1 MRWLIMLTMI
11 LTLFCS
17 CVTTTEK
24 VIEEIK
30 TEEILKLPTEEIFIE
45 PLLGF
50 DLYYGDYTEI
60 QDMYAISEWIMT
72 NFIFVPGDTWNSPEE
87 IMQNQYINFNG
98 FTILLMNIAKV
109 KFNIELNLA
118 IIDVHDLLEYGQTNH
133 ALVEYQ
139 GIVYTVFDLYYGIF
153 NRQPK
158 YIYLFDKVF
167 NSSHLDPNTIVLTH

>member
-11 LTLFCS
+11 LTLLFS
-17 CVTTTEK
+17 YITAEN
-24 VIEEIK
+24 VIVEEQQV
-30 TEEILKLPTEEIFIE
+30 EEILKLPIEEIFVE

-72 NFIFVPGDTWNSPEE
+72 NFIFVPGDTWSSPEE
-87 IMQNQYINFNG
+87 IMQKQYINFND

-118 IIDVHDLLEYGQTNH
+118 IIDIHDLLEYGQTSH

-139 GIVYTVFDLYYGIF
+139 GIVYTVFNLHYGIF

-158 YIYLFDKVF
+158 YIYLFDVVF
-167 NSSHLDPNTIVLTH
+167 NIHHLDPSMII